1 MTDSHRPFLPRTVP
15 VLRVAP
21 GTLQIGGADGDP
33 GLRVGPLP
41 AGAAQALAALLRGL
55 DGDRP
60 VGAVLAEA
68 VAAGLDRA
76 VVVDVLDA
84 LRACGQLLEVSSAD
98 LLAAARTPA
107 ARARTEVELPAAL
120 AGGSPGTWR
129 RRRVAAVVV
138 EGATRVGVPLAAML
152 AASGVG
158 RVHVR
163 DRGTVGAADTVVGGL
178 SAADEGRP
186 RTLAAADAVR
196 RVAPDVDLRPLPPG
210 TVPDLL
216 VLTRPWAAVDPLLGH
231 LHADRVAHL
240 VATVRG
246 EVGVVGPLVVPGRT
260 GCLRCAEATR
270 TECAP
275 GWPALATQL
284 RELPTARAGP
294 PSGPI
299 TGSTGL
305 CAATAV
311 TALTQALGHLD
322 GTAAPV
328 ALDAALELRSP
339 DLLPRRRAW
348 PAHPGC
354 ACRAAGPRWVG
365 RPGGPAREQ
374 GHWGA

>member
-1 MTDSHRPFLPRTVP
+1 MTDSHRPLLPRAVP

-21 GTLQIGGADGDP
+21 GTLQVGGVDGDP

-41 AGAAQALAALLRGL
+41 AGGAQALAVLLRGL

-68 VAAGLDRA
+68 VAAGLDPA
-76 VVVDVLDA
+76 VVSDVLDG
-84 LRACGQLLEVSSAD
+84 LRACGQLLDVSSAD
-98 LLAAARTPA
+98 LLAAAHTPA

-120 AGGSPGTWR
+120 RTGSPGAWR

-138 EGATRVGVPLAAML
+138 DGATRVGVPLAAML

-196 RVAPDVDLRPLPPG
+196 RAAPEVDLRPLPPG

-231 LHADRVAHL
+231 LHTARVPHL

-270 TECAP
+270 TDAAP

-284 RELPTARAGP
+284 REPPTARTGPPAGP
-294 PSGPI
+294 V

-311 TALTQALGHLD
+311 TALTQALAHLD
-322 GTAAPV
+322 GTAAPL

-339 DLLPRRRAW
+339 DLLPHRRAW
-348 PAHPGC
+348 PPHPAC
-354 ACRAAGPRWVG
+354 ACRTAGPR
-365 RPGGPAREQ
+365 
-374 GHWGA
+374 